1 MIVRCAGALLAI
13 LGLVVTG
20 CGPAKLNENHTF
32 TMEPGDVKYFDLDPI
47 SKPQT
52 ITVDFSSSNS
62 DAYVYVLKDCQGDD
76 GVNEIPPKEKIVASK
91 NGKSGTLTVDVAAQT
106 ATRVL
111 VRGVSQKT
119 EVKLTMT
126 N

>member
-1 MIVRCAGALLAI
+1 MRWSIAGSLVALIGWFCL
-13 LGLVVTG
+13 G
-20 CGPAKLNENHTF
+20 CGPAKLRENHTF
-32 TMEPGDVKYFDLDPI
+32 TMEAGDVKYFDLDPI
-47 SKPQT
+47 SKSQT
-52 ITVDFSSSNS
+52 ITVDFSSSHG

-76 GVNEIPPKEKIVASK
+76 GVHEIPPKEKILTSK
-91 NGKSGTLTVDVAAQT
+91 NGKSGTLVVDVAAQT
-106 ATRVL
+106 PLRVL